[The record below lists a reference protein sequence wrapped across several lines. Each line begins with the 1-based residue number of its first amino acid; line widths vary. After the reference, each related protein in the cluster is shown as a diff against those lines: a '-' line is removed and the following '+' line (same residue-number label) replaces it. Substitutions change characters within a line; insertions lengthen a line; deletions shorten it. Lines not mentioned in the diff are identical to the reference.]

1 VIGWPVIGYGA
12 ALTAVAALLALL
24 ATGDRRRP
32 VLALGVLAGAAAPVA
47 WNAILR
53 ATHAAEFFTDAPLA
67 VLPASWQDTGSGCS
81 RWPRS
86 SSRSASAR
94 PGGIPP
100 AGSRCARWPSVWPR
114 SPSTSTCTEPRVRHR
129 SCARSR

>member
-67 VLPASWQDTGSGCS
+67 VLVQA
-81 RWPRS
+81 
-86 SSRSASAR
+86 AR
-94 PGGIPP
+94 EIYRRLMDAVVLAVAYLRPWLQTPGDLVVM
-100 AGSRCARWPSVWPR
+100 W
-114 SPSTSTCTEPRVRHR
+114 
-129 SCARSR
+129 